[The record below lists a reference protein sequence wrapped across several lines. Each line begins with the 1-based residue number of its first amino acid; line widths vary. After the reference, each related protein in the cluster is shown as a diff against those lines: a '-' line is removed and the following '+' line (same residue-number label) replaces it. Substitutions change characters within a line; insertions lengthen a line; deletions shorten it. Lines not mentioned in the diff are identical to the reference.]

1 MVRLSKEKILRN
13 SYCFQISFSS
23 ESNQFMSNLKRL
35 LGWMKEIMIRD
46 GNKPMVDT
54 APDEKEI

>member
-1 MVRLSKEKILRN
+1 
-13 SYCFQISFSS
+13 
-23 ESNQFMSNLKRL
+23 MSNLKRL